1 MLGDEVH
8 KQLAEILEGV
18 EATGAVEEARC
29 ALVQDDLAEAAD
41 LGGIQVV
48 GMAGGKMA
56 ELLYVALVEVAT
68 VLALHAG
75 WYACNKKDSSHCY
88 MALLF
93 I

>member
-1 MLGDEVH
+1 MLSDEVH

-18 EATGAVEEARC
+18 EAPGAVEEARR
-29 ALVQDDLAEAAD
+29 ALVQDDLAEATN

-48 GMAGGKMA
+48 TMAGCEVA

-68 VLALHAG
+68 VRALHAG
-75 WYACNKKDSSHCY
+75 SRAYNKKQSIII
-88 MALLF
+88 A